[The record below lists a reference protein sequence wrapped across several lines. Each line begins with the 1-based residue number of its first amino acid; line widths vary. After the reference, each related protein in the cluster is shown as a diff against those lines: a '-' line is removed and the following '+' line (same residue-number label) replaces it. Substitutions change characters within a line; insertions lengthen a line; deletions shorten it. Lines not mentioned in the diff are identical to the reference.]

1 MKNRPIPAPHP
12 EVWPHPGTL
21 LREYVLPALNLS
33 VSQASVELRITRQS
47 LHRIMAGQAAITA
60 ETSLRL
66 ERFCGVPS
74 RFWLRRQSDYES
86 GRARGRMSD
95 VLAAIPAYALPKTV
109 LDQIGTTDAE

>member
-86 GRARGRMSD
+86 GRARDRMSD